1 MDFNQFIEDLKKDV
15 NDMFTQEDIDANK
28 AIGAVATIP
37 LLFWIPLVAA
47 KDSAF
52 AKFYAN
58 QGLLVLLYSL
68 AVSVVTAVLAF
79 IPFIGGLLGSLLG
92 LTVTA
97 VFLYLLISALQGK
110 ARRFPIFG
118 EKLELIK

>member
-28 AIGAVATIP
+28 AIAAVATIP

-79 IPFIGGLLGSLLG
+79 IPFVGGLLGSLLG

-110 ARRFPIFG
+110 ARRFPILG